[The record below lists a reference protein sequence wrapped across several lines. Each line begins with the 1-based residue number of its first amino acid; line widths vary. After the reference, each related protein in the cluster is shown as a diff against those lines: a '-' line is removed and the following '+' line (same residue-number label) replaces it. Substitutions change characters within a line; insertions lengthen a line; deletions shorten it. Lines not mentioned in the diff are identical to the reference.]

1 SKLRAATGYITLDEG
16 YVNTGST
23 TSAIT
28 FLDGEEGV
36 LRYRGYSIEELA
48 EHADFIE
55 ISYLLMH
62 GELPTR
68 AVLEEK
74 QQAMRSQRAIPQ
86 AVADL
91 IASFPQDAHP
101 MAMVMAATVALSA
114 HNSERI
120 NPADEEQVGDASRRL
135 LAQMPV
141 IAAYAYRRSQGKE
154 FVGPTSDLDYCRNF
168 LHMMFSEGGQR
179 YEVEDELAEALD
191 ML

>member
-1 SKLRAATGYITLDEG
+1 MGEVAKLTAGDKSIELPVVVGTEEERALDISKLRAATGYITLDEG

-74 QQAMRSQRAIPQ
+74 QQ
-86 AVADL
+86 
-91 IASFPQDAHP
+91 
-101 MAMVMAATVALSA
+101 
-114 HNSERI
+114 
-120 NPADEEQVGDASRRL
+120 
-135 LAQMPV
+135 
-141 IAAYAYRRSQGKE
+141 
-154 FVGPTSDLDYCRNF
+154 
-168 LHMMFSEGGQR
+168 
-179 YEVEDELAEALD
+179 
-191 ML
+191 